1 MTRLLKVNKT
11 GLYLIAAGFVL
22 VAITLI
28 LPSCAKDPGKIGTI
42 LQPGSSFLKVRYTD
56 TTSVVAYSVMDDSVR
71 TDELTRNAIGFVND
85 PVFGATKASFYT
97 QFVLSTNGHN
107 FGTNPQLDSLVLQ
120 LVYSGA
126 YADTNTTLTI
136 HTYQIDNQEN
146 NFMYLDSAYYNRKT
160 FLVGETDFSNYS
172 FQPRPHDSVHFDR
185 DTLPPLIRINLSKYS
200 TQLGEYLLAADSTD
214 NMEDDDSFHK
224 YFRGLYLTPSDVAS
238 EGALAYF
245 NLISSGSASG
255 TRLTLY
261 YSTTVNGSI
270 RDSLQYD
277 YYISTSAAR
286 VGHYEHMHDNVSPD
300 FRSQV
305 IDGDTSLGNQK
316 FYIQGFAGVKT
327 IIKVPN
333 PKSWTN
339 LVNVAVNEAKLI
351 LPGGDNPKFYGAPSQ
366 LVLVQRLEDGSY
378 ELLPDYNTGLSYFGG
393 SYISSSNQY
402 EFRITRYIQSIIS
415 DSTIVDYGLYL
426 LVNAGSVNPE
436 SFIFN
441 GIQTTADSSA
451 RMKLEI
457 LYTDLD

>member
-1 MTRLLKVNKT
+1 MIFMTRLLKVNKT
-11 GLYLIAAGFVL
+11 GLYLIAASFVL

-56 TTSVVAYSVMDDSVR
+56 TTSVVAYSVIDDSVR
-71 TDELTRNAIGFVND
+71 TDELTRNAIGYVND

-107 FGTNPQLDSLVLQ
+107 FGDTPQLDSLVLQ

-126 YADTNTTLTI
+126 YADTNTSLTL
-136 HTYQIDNQEN
+136 HTYQMTGDI
-146 NFMYLDSAYYNRKT
+146 YVDSAYYNRRT
-160 FLVGETDFSNYS
+160 FAVGENDFSNYS
-172 FQPRPHDSVHFDR
+172 FQPRPNDSVYFDG

-200 TQLGEYLLAADSTD
+200 TQLGEYLLAADSANDMID
-214 NMEDDDSFHK
+214 NEGFLE
-224 YFRGLYLTPSDVAS
+224 YFKGLYLTPSAVAS
-238 EGALAYF
+238 AGALAYF
-245 NLISSGSASG
+245 NLISSG

-261 YSTTVNGSI
+261 YSTTVNDTI
-270 RDSLQYD
+270 YDSLQYN
-277 YYISTSAAR
+277 YFISTSAAR
-286 VGHYEHMHDNVSPD
+286 VGHYDHFYDNVSSD

-305 IDGDTSLGNQK
+305 VDGDTTLGNHK

-351 LPGGDNPKFYGAPSQ
+351 LPGGDNPQFYGAPSQ
-366 LVLVQRLEDGSY
+366 LVLVQRLADGSY
-378 ELLPDYNTGLSYFGG
+378 EVLSDYNAGISYFGG
-393 SYISSSNQY
+393 TYISSSNRY

-415 DSTIVDYGLYL
+415 DSTTANYGLYL

-441 GIQTTADSSA
+441 GIQPNADSTA